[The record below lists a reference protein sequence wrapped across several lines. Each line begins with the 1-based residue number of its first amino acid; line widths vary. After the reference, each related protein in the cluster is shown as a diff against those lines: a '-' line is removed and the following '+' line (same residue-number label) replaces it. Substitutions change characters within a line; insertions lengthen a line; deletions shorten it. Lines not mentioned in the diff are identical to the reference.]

1 MARYRESDAPFM
13 SDLKAAV
20 VRGPRFSTSLLLFAI
35 IGVLV
40 AGVWWTDRA
49 RVPLVTNGEGRV
61 IPSSQVQIVQ
71 DLEGGILEAIMV
83 REGDIV
89 KVGQVLL
96 RKNDV
101 QIEGKL
107 REDYGNYLDL
117 LARRERL
124 RAEVSGRRPKY
135 AREVIENVPELAERE
150 NQLYRARTA
159 ELNASIAVLQRQI
172 EQRRQELVELDTR
185 IAQLKRSLELARE
198 ELGIIK
204 PLVEQG
210 VTSRIELLR
219 LQRSVNDIRGT
230 LETAQQSIPRAQSA
244 LREAERRKDERR
256 AVARS
261 RSQAELNEVSV
272 RATALKESLASMR
285 DRAQRTDIRSP
296 VDGIVKVLN
305 INTVGGVIRPG
316 MDLIEIVPLEDTLLV
331 EARVRPSDIG
341 FVTEGMPAKVK
352 ITAFDYTDYGSMD
365 GVVEDISPDTIVD
378 EKGESFYQIL
388 VRTEKNYLGTE
399 EKPLFIKPGMI
410 AQVDIISG
418 DRSIL
423 EYLLKPI
430 LRANEKALREP

>member
-1 MARYRESDAPFM
+1 MAGYRESDAPFM

-20 VRGPRFSTSLLLFAI
+20 VRGPRFGTSLLLFAI
-35 IGVLV
+35 IGVLA

-49 RVPLVTNGEGRV
+49 RVPLVTNGEGQV
-61 IPSSQVQIVQ
+61 IPSTQVQIVQ
-71 DLEGGILEAIMV
+71 DLEGGIVESIMV

-117 LARRERL
+117 LARSERL
-124 RAEVSGRRPKY
+124 RGEVSGRRPKFSQ
-135 AREVIENVPELAERE
+135 EVIENAPELAKRE
-150 NQLYRARTA
+150 SQLYKARSA
-159 ELNASIAVLQRQI
+159 ELNASISVLQRQI

-210 VTSRIELLR
+210 VTSRVELIR

-256 AVARS
+256 LVARS
-261 RSQAELNEVSV
+261 KAQAEFNEVSV
-272 RATALKESLASMR
+272 RAAALKESLASMR

-341 FVTEGMPAKVK
+341 FVRPGMPAKVK

-365 GVVEDISPDTIVD
+365 AEVVDISPDTIVD

-399 EKPLFIKPGMI
+399 EKPLNIKPGMI

-430 LRANEKALREP
+430 LRANQKALREP

>member
-1 MARYRESDAPFM
+1 MAGFRESDAPFM
-13 SDLKAAV
+13 SDLRAAV

-35 IGVLV
+35 IGVLG

-49 RVPLVTNGEGRV
+49 RVPLVTNGVGQV
-61 IPSSQVQIVQ
+61 IPSSQVQVVQ
-71 DLEGGILEAIMV
+71 DLEGGILESILV

-89 KVGQVLL
+89 KAGQVLL

-101 QIEGKL
+101 QIEYKL

-117 LARRERL
+117 LARSERL
-124 RAEVSGRRPKY
+124 RAEVTGRRPKY
-135 AREVIENVPELAERE
+135 SREVIENVPKLADRE

-159 ELNASIAVLQRQI
+159 ELSASISVLQRQI

-198 ELGIIK
+198 ELGIIE

-210 VTSRIELLR
+210 VTSRIELIR

-230 LETAQQSIPRAQSA
+230 LETAQQSVPRAQSA
-244 LREAERRKDERR
+244 LLEAERRKDERR

-272 RATALKESLASMR
+272 RAAALKASLASMR
-285 DRAQRTDIRSP
+285 DRAQRKDIRSP
-296 VDGIVKVLN
+296 VDGIIKVLN

-331 EARVRPSDIG
+331 EARVRPGDIG
-341 FVTEGMPAKVK
+341 FVHPGLPAKVK

-365 GVVEDISPDTIVD
+365 GVVVDVSPDTIVD
-378 EKGESFYQIL
+378 EKGESFYKIL

-399 EKPLFIKPGMI
+399 EKPLYIKPGMI

>member
-35 IGVLV
+35 IGVLG

-61 IPSSQVQIVQ
+61 IPSSQIQVVQ

-83 REGDIV
+83 KEGDIV

-135 AREVIENVPELAERE
+135 SREVIENDPKLAERE

-159 ELNASIAVLQRQI
+159 ELSASISVLQRQI

-198 ELGIIK
+198 ELGIIE

-210 VTSRIELLR
+210 VTSRIELIR

-272 RATALKESLASMR
+272 RAAALKASLASMR

-296 VDGIVKVLN
+296 VDGIIKVLN
-305 INTVGGVIRPG
+305 VNTVGGVIRPG

-331 EARVRPSDIG
+331 EARVRPADIG
-341 FVTEGMPAKVK
+341 FVLPDMPAKVK

-365 GVVEDISPDTIVD
+365 GVVVDISPDTIVD

>member
-1 MARYRESDAPFM
+1 MAGYRESDAPFM

-35 IGVLV
+35 IGVLG

-49 RVPLVTNGEGRV
+49 RVPLVTNGEGQV
-61 IPSSQVQIVQ
+61 IPSRQVQVVQ

-83 REGDIV
+83 KEGDIV

-150 NQLYRARTA
+150 NQLYRARSA
-159 ELNASIAVLQRQI
+159 ELNASISVLQRQI

-210 VTSRIELLR
+210 VTSKVELIR
-219 LQRSVNDIRGT
+219 LERSVNDIRGT

-244 LREAERRKDERR
+244 LREAKQRKDERR

-261 RSQAELNEVSV
+261 RSQAEFNEVSV
-272 RATALKESLASMR
+272 RASALKESLASMR

-305 INTVGGVIRPG
+305 VNTVGGVIRPG

-331 EARVRPSDIG
+331 EARVRPADIG
-341 FVTEGMPAKVK
+341 FVLPDMPAKVK
-352 ITAFDYTDYGSMD
+352 ITAFDYTDYGSMEA
-365 GVVEDISPDTIVD
+365 VVVDISPDTIVD

-399 EKPLFIKPGMI
+399 EKPLFIKPGMV